1 MKKEE
6 YLSIKTLKEA
16 SEAFEKAKK
25 KEELTNDEKIAKDVQ
40 MRLNKLFVPPRID
53 LNDKD

>member
-1 MKKEE
+1 MKKET
-6 YLSIKTLKEA
+6 IKDLQELKKE
-16 SEAFEKAKK
+16 FDEKAQ
-25 KEELTNDEKIAKDVQ
+25 EEKLTKDEKIAKDVQ